1 MAQFD
6 VHRNPG
12 RHRDSIPFV
21 VIVQSTLYDDYRR
34 RVVVPLVNESA
45 LGKVV
50 NPRFNPTFRIQ
61 GQSVVLHPLEIVS
74 VARENLGE
82 WVDSLEKE
90 GDQIISALDELLTRV
105 RGKPFRAGKDSA
117 APTQHD
123 PAAAV

>member
-21 VIVQSTLYDDYRR
+21 VIVQSSLYDDYRR
-34 RVVVPLVNESA
+34 RVVVPLVNKSS
-45 LGKVV
+45 LGKIA
-50 NPRFNPTFRIQ
+50 NPRFNPTFRIK

-82 WVDSLEKE
+82 LVESLKDA
-90 GDQIISALDELLTRV
+90 GDKIIAALDELLTRW
-105 RGKPFRAGKDSA
+105 
-117 APTQHD
+117 Q
-123 PAAAV
+123 

>member
-12 RHRDSIPFV
+12 RHHATIPFV

-34 RVVVPLVNESA
+34 RVVVPLVSKA
-45 LGKVV
+45 SLGKVA
-50 NPRFNPTFRIQ
+50 NPRFNPTFRIK

-82 WVDSLEKE
+82 LVDSLEEE
-90 GDQIISALDELLTRV
+90 GGKIVSALDELLTRW
-105 RGKPFRAGKDSA
+105 R
-117 APTQHD
+117 
-123 PAAAV
+123 

>member
-21 VIVQSTLYDDYRR
+21 VIVQSSLYDDYRR
-34 RVVVPLVNESA
+34 RVVVPLVNKSS
-45 LGKVV
+45 LGKIA
-50 NPRFNPTFRIQ
+50 NARFNPTFRIK

-82 WVDSLEKE
+82 LVGSLEEK
-90 GDQIISALDELLTRV
+90 GDEIISALDELLTRW
-105 RGKPFRAGKDSA
+105 
-117 APTQHD
+117 H
-123 PAAAV
+123 

>member
-12 RHRDSIPFV
+12 PHRATIPFV

-34 RVVVPLVNESA
+34 RVVVPLVSKA
-45 LGKVV
+45 SLGKVA
-50 NPRFNPTFRIQ
+50 NARFNPTFRIK

-90 GDQIISALDELLTRV
+90 GDKIISALDELLTRW
-105 RGKPFRAGKDSA
+105 R
-117 APTQHD
+117 
-123 PAAAV
+123 